1 MNEEIP
7 ETVSEKEAL
16 ALTIHFFL
24 DLRSKYENLEKEN
37 VELRRDKFKLIENS
51 ALNNVE
57 IKELKARLA
66 HVESEYAKECEVTEF
81 YGDMGNWHDR
91 SERTDGDYQDSIL
104 DDDELLRE
112 DQWQERQY
120 VASKRARQRIK
131 ERKEFNND
139 NN

>member
-37 VELRRDKFKLIENS
+37 AELRRDKFKLIENS

-66 HVESEYAKECEVTEF
+66 HVESEYSKEREVLGF
-81 YGDMGNWHDR
+81 YGDDKNWISVQVGYGNRIMIKPKDMDFLD
-91 SERTDGDYQDSIL
+91 EE
-104 DDDELLRE
+104 DDDATE
-112 DQWQERQY
+112 
-120 VASKRARQRIK
+120 VGGKRARQRIK
-131 ERKEFNND
+131 ERD
-139 NN
+139 QSICLT